1 MLNVGCP
8 FFNVTGILLF
18 VIIVTVGVKSRDRD
32 WMPRADLVWLSWGY
46 ACACLTNIF
55 AIISALYFGKEA
67 KIFWGSQ
74 APAPEMFGFPMF
86 RQGDAAMEPPAE
98 SGSVFAY

>member
-1 MLNVGCP
+1 MHVL
-8 FFNVTGILLF
+8 GILLF
-18 VIIVTVGVKSRDRD
+18 VIIVTIGVNSRDRA
-32 WMPRADLVWLSWGY
+32 WMVRADLVWLSWGY

-55 AIISALYFGKEA
+55 TLVATFYYGKEA
-67 KIFWGSQ
+67 KQFWGSK
-74 APAPEMFGFPMF
+74 APVQELFGFPLF